1 MLILFGSTNPVSDR
15 SQEGEILS
23 QEGTTQGDPLAMPW
37 YSVNTSIMIQ
47 SLRLHVPEVKQ
58 VWLADDSAGGGR
70 IEDLYR
76 WYKYLC
82 EEGKKY
88 GYLVNGS
95 KSWLIVKSQELA
107 DEAERVFGDEVNITT
122 EGKRHLGAVIGS
134 KEYKDQYCA
143 EKVQGWK
150 REILTLAEIAKS
162 QPHAAYIVF
171 TKGYKSKFTYCMRT
185 IESFEEYVDPVQQ
198 VIDEMFLPTL
208 FGQAEPLPDEW
219 SELVTL
225 TPAQGGLGIPDLTT
239 EAPQQYSASKTFTK
253 QHVESIKFQSEIMNT
268 NKQLVEE
275 LKRDLRT
282 LKADNT
288 KSKIESIDASL
299 NPELLR
305 LTQQARDKGASS
317 WLSAIPLKDQG
328 LTLNKQEF
336 RDSLRLRYNL
346 PLQDLPSTC
355 ACRELFNV
363 SHALSCKKAGFVA
376 RRHDGVRNLLTSL
389 LSKKCKNVQ
398 VEPHLQ
404 PLDNEVMNLKSTTTS
419 SDARLD
425 VKAGGF
431 WSRGVT
437 AFFDVRVSH
446 VNSKTNQGK
455 PTAAIFKEQESEKKR
470 KYQQR
475 VLEVEMGSFTP
486 LIFGTNGGMG
496 EECKMFMKHLAEK
509 LAEKDVEGYPIVISW
524 LRTRISFEI
533 LKSVNTSI
541 RGSRQ
546 PFFRREVVDDFKV
559 NCTAADLLL

>member
-1 MLILFGSTNPVSDR
+1 M
-15 SQEGEILS
+15 
-23 QEGTTQGDPLAMPW
+23 
-37 YSVNTSIMIQ
+37 
-47 SLRLHVPEVKQ
+47 K
-58 VWLADDSAGGGR
+58 
-70 IEDLYR
+70 
-76 WYKYLC
+76 C
-82 EEGKKY
+82 
-88 GYLVNGS
+88 
-95 KSWLIVKSQELA
+95 
-107 DEAERVFGDEVNITT
+107 
-122 EGKRHLGAVIGS
+122 
-134 KEYKDQYCA
+134 
-143 EKVQGWK
+143 
-150 REILTLAEIAKS
+150 
-162 QPHAAYIVF
+162 
-171 TKGYKSKFTYCMRT
+171 
-185 IESFEEYVDPVQQ
+185 
-198 VIDEMFLPTL
+198 
-208 FGQAEPLPDEW
+208 
-219 SELVTL
+219 
-225 TPAQGGLGIPDLTT
+225 
-239 EAPQQYSASKTFTK
+239 
-253 QHVESIKFQSEIMNT
+253 VESIKFQSEIMNT
-268 NKQLVEE
+268 NEQLVEE

-282 LKADNT
+282 LKAENT
-288 KSKIESIDASL
+288 KSKIESIDVSL

-317 WLSAIPLKDQG
+317 WLNAIPLKDQG

-355 ACRELFNV
+355 ACGELFNV
-363 SHALSCKKAGFVA
+363 SHALSCKKGGFVA
-376 RRHDGVRNLLTSL
+376 QRHDGVRNLLTSL
-389 LSKKCKNVQ
+389 LSKVCKNVQ

-404 PLDNEVMNLKSTTTS
+404 PLGNEVMNLKSATTS

-533 LKSVNTSI
+533 LKVVNTSI

-546 PFFRREVVDDFKV
+546 PFF
-559 NCTAADLLL
+559 